1 MTHLAATLCLLVS
14 QGNPL
19 PPMPRSDDWGTCWLY
34 PSKDAFG
41 EATVEMCVWWNYL
54 GFYWNGQKVWWW

>member
-19 PPMPRSDDWGTCWLY
+19 PPMPRSDDWGFSCLMLNQAKEVHAWI
-34 PSKDAFG
+34 S
-41 EATVEMCVWWNYL
+41 WRYL
-54 GFYWNGQKVWWW
+54 GFTWSYGRIEFIGVEQ